1 MNWINLTDENQ
12 LQELIVHSNTHPQV
26 IFKHST
32 RCNIS
37 SVALQRLKGSK
48 DSTPV
53 NLYYLDLLQFR
64 SLSNKIAEV
73 FKEHHESPQ
82 ILIIKNG
89 ECVYTESHL
98 GITAK
103 ELIEQATTN

>member
-1 MNWINLTDENQ
+1 MNWINMADENQ
-12 LQELIVHSNTHPQV
+12 LQDLIVYSHTNPQV

-48 DSTPV
+48 GNTAIDI
-53 NLYYLDLLQFR
+53 YYLDLLQYR
-64 SLSNKIAEV
+64 SLSDKVAEV

-82 ILIIKNG
+82 ILVIKNG

-98 GITAK
+98 GITVK
-103 ELIEQATTN
+103 ELMEQTVAA